1 MGHYLALAC
10 LLEDSESAIH
20 DTRLLEDSE
29 STPPAAGAAAA
40 GAAAAAAV
48 GRIEI
53 EVEIEMCSGVLFGRT
68 AAQWRAS
75 PLSEYLPR
83 AVKPTLEKTRYALGE
98 APRVRV
104 TNPFQ
109 SAELRALLIWG
120 NALAVRHLVSPAL
133 PDDLPDDLPDGL

>member
-10 LLEDSESAIH
+10 LLEDSESAINE
-20 DTRLLEDSE
+20 TRLLEDSE

-48 GRIEI
+48 GR
-53 EVEIEMCSGVLFGRT
+53 IEMCSGVLFGRT

-109 SAELRALLIWG
+109 SA
-120 NALAVRHLVSPAL
+120 L
-133 PDDLPDDLPDGL
+133 PDDLPDDL

>member
-1 MGHYLALAC
+1 
-10 LLEDSESAIH
+10 
-20 DTRLLEDSE
+20 
-29 STPPAAGAAAA
+29 
-40 GAAAAAAV
+40 V

-68 AAQWRAS
+68 AAQWRAA

-109 SAELRALLIWG
+109 SA
-120 NALAVRHLVSPAL
+120 L
-133 PDDLPDDLPDGL
+133 PDDLPDDL